1 MTKKL
6 LSIIVSGVCALT
18 TLLPRMYGSEPQSST
33 AAATA
38 WGYGKQMSD
47 AIRTRTVDGN
57 TYIIAAEHYDYA
69 GTSACHL
76 HPTAITSYVI
86 EKPIPVSADAKVK
99 TMTALLSSCKTII
112 TRFTYNSTG
121 RLIRIDLPG
130 GAYITYSWT
139 SDGKYI
145 ASKSVNADD
154 NMIKYEWKDMIG
166 LSKMQDVTGQTET
179 YLYDNRNRLMQ
190 RTDTNGNPTEKYY
203 YHLINE

>member
-6 LSIIVSGVCALT
+6 LSIIMSVTWAFMAALP
-18 TLLPRMYGSEPQSST
+18 LMYGSEPQGST
-33 AAATA
+33 ADAIE
-38 WGYGKQMSD
+38 WGFGKQMSD
-47 AIRTRTVDGN
+47 AVRTRTVDGN

-99 TMTALLSSCKTII
+99 TMTALLSSCETII

-154 NMIKYEWKDMIG
+154 NMIKYEWRDMVG
-166 LSKMQDVTGQTET
+166 LSKMQDAAGRTET
-179 YLYDNRNRLMQ
+179 YLYDSRNRLMQ
-190 RTDTNGNPTEKYY
+190 RTDTKGNPTEKYY